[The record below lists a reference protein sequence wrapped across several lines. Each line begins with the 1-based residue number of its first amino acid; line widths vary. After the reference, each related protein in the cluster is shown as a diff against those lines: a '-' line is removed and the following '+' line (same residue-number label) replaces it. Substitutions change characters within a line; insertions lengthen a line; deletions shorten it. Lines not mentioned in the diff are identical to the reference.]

1 VNTDLGTYD
10 GQPVMEGDGGRL
22 VYNCQPETG
31 DGCLIPVPGDFL
43 GIPGAYVTEI
53 SVPDSGDGGVQRLH
67 SRMLPET
74 EIEAGQ

>member
-1 VNTDLGTYD
+1 LNTGLTCN

-22 VYNCQPETG
+22 VYDCQPETE
-31 DGCLIPVPGDFL
+31 DGCLIPAPREPVT
-43 GIPGAYVTEI
+43 YVTEI
-53 SVPDSGDGGVQRLH
+53 SVPDFGDGGVQRIH